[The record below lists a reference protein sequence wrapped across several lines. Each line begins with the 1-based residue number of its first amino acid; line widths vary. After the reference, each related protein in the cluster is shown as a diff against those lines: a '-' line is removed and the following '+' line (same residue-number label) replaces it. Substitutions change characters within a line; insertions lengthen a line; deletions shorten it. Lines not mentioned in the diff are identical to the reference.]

1 MLAKNL
7 PPIAKVRMQMKKQT
21 EVRAAMVRAG
31 MGYTELAQACRAR
44 GVEVEATELSA
55 MVGGRREAS
64 EKLRAT
70 VAAVLGR
77 PTFEV
82 WQ

>member
-1 MLAKNL
+1 M
-7 PPIAKVRMQMKKQT
+7 KVDTQMKKQV
-21 EVRAAMVRAG
+21 ELRAAMVRASI
-31 MGYTELAQACRAR
+31 GYKELARACRTR
-44 GVEVEATELSA
+44 GVEIEATELSA
-55 MVGGRREAS
+55 IVGGRREAGERLKS
-64 EKLRAT
+64 T

>member
-1 MLAKNL
+1 LSPVEKMKAG
-7 PPIAKVRMQMKKQT
+7 VQMKRQI

-31 MGYTELAQACRAR
+31 MGYKELARACRER

-55 MVGGRREAS
+55 IAGGRREPG
-64 EKLRAT
+64 EKLKST

>member
-1 MLAKNL
+1 MN
-7 PPIAKVRMQMKKQT
+7 KQRSL
-21 EVRAAMVRAG
+21 RAEMVRAG
-31 MGYTELAQACRAR
+31 MGYKELARACRDR

-55 MVGGRREAS
+55 IVGGRREAS
-64 EKLRAT
+64 DKLRAT

-82 WQ
+82 FQ